1 VSSKAPARKRK
12 TAPAPRRKKKTEAPA
27 PSWLVA
33 VRAAE
38 SKKATDIRVLD
49 LREVASFADYFVLCT
64 GASSRQVQAIGD
76 EVVRQLKALGER
88 PASVEGYGNAEWILA
103 DFGDFL
109 VHVFSPQSRQYY
121 DLDRLWRD
129 ARQVEVPAAG

>member
-1 VSSKAPARKRK
+1 MSSTGKPAPKRK
-12 TAPAPRRKKKTEAPA
+12 TPATRRKKKTASP
-27 PSWLVA
+27 PPNWLIA

-38 SKKATDIRVLD
+38 SKKASEIRVLD
-49 LREVASFADYFVLCT
+49 LREVTSFADYFVLCN
-64 GASSRQVQAIGD
+64 GANARQVQAIGD
-76 EVVRQLKALGER
+76 EVVRELKAAGE
-88 PASVEGYGNAEWILA
+88 PPVSVEGYGNAEWILA

-129 ARQVEVPAAG
+129 ARVVEVPAEE